1 MILELATGP
10 DTGPLEILD
19 TQVLIRSAPGWPGS
33 VQLGQARTGAPRSWL
48 SVQFLC
54 RRAANRPAERLNLPA
69 LSWFDAGQ
77 LQRFTRDL
85 ATARYSLNCQTDLPD
100 AGLRLTGSV
109 SRIAGRQ
116 ATGRSIAVEPIPGHE
131 RVFPAFT
138 IHGSHHDFKTYAQKL
153 YTRLWETFCRG

>member
-10 DTGPLEILD
+10 DTAPLEILD
-19 TQVLIRSAPGWPGS
+19 TQVLMRSTPVWPGS
-33 VQLGQARTGAPRSWL
+33 AQADKTNTGAPHSWL
-48 SVQFLC
+48 LVQFLC
-54 RRAANRPAERLNLPA
+54 RKAANRPAERLNLPA

-77 LQRFTRDL
+77 LQRFTQDL
-85 ATARYSLNCQTDLPD
+85 ATTRHPATCQTDLPD
-100 AGLRLTGSV
+100 AGLRLTGSINQ
-109 SRIAGRQ
+109 IAGRW

-153 YTRLWETFCRG
+153 YTRFWETFCRG

>member
-1 MILELATGP
+1 MIFELATGL
-10 DTGPLEILD
+10 DTAPLEILD
-19 TQVLIRSAPGWPGS
+19 TQVLWRSAPVWP
-33 VQLGQARTGAPRSWL
+33 APRHPDKTHIGAPRSWL

-54 RRAANRPAERLNLPA
+54 RKAANRPIERLNLPA

-77 LQRFTRDL
+77 LQRFTQDL
-85 ATARYSLNCQTDLPD
+85 ATARHPATCQTDLPD

-109 SRIAGRQ
+109 SRIAGRWT
-116 ATGRSIAVEPIPGHE
+116 TGRTIAVEPIPGHE

>member
-10 DTGPLEILD
+10 HTAPLEILD
-19 TQVLIRSAPGWPGS
+19 TQVLWRSAPGRAGTKQPDE
-33 VQLGQARTGAPRSWL
+33 THIGAPHSWL

-54 RRAANRPAERLNLPA
+54 RKAANRPAERLNLPA

-77 LQRFTRDL
+77 LQRFTQAL
-85 ATARYSLNCQTDLPD
+85 ATARHPATCQTDLPD
-100 AGLRLTGSV
+100 AGLRLTGSM

-116 ATGRSIAVEPIPGHE
+116 ATGRTISVEPIPGHE
-131 RVFPAFT
+131 RIFPAFT